1 MPIMDFLDIYGFK
14 AHFLLGQPPTDQRS
28 AQVRHYQEGFLFISD
43 RRLAQCILLSFAIL
57 YERVVGFP

>member
-14 AHFLLGQPPTDQRS
+14 AHFLLGQPPTERS
-28 AQVRHYQEGFLFISD
+28 AELRHYQEGFLFISD
-43 RRLAQCILLSFAIL
+43 RRLAQCILPSFAIL